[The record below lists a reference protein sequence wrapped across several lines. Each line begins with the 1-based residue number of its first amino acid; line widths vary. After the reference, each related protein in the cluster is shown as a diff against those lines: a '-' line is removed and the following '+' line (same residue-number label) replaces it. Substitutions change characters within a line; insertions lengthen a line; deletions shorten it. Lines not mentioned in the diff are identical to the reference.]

1 MASSYL
7 VAVFRDR
14 ITAEEAYTRLEK
26 AEFPLEVIAILG
38 KGYKTADE
46 FGLVDPKSQAIK
58 QAKLMAIWLVPF
70 GFVAGV
76 TFSIIS
82 ELQTFT
88 AWAGQIGNHIIGG
101 ILGAIGGGM
110 GSAVAGGSVGL
121 TVGGGDALP
130 YRNLLEAG
138 QYLVVLRDL
147 NGFETRKA
155 NDILRELDPEGVQ
168 AYMDPT
174 AIA

>member
-26 AEFPLEVIAILG
+26 ANFPLEAIAILG

-101 ILGAIGGGM
+101 ILGAIGGAM
-110 GSAVAGGSVGL
+110 GSAVAGGSGGL

-130 YRNLLEAG
+130 YRNLLAAG

-168 AYMDPT
+168 AYKDPT